1 MKTLTWARTLIVS
14 VSLLLQS
21 STLCFQARGA
31 SNNNFANAQVLIG
44 STGTITG
51 NNNGATKEPGEPDH
65 AGNPGGSSVWFR
77 WTATA
82 TGQYAFNTSGSA
94 IDTLLA
100 VYTGTNVSA
109 LTAVASNDD
118 SNTNLT
124 SAVSV
129 QAVAGTTY
137 SIAVDGF
144 DGETGA
150 LVLNWGP
157 EIRPVNDD
165 FVNAT
170 AIIGSSG
177 TISGN
182 NSGATREAGE
192 PDHAGEPGG
201 RSVWFRWTAP
211 ASGEYSFNTA
221 GSVFDTLLAVYTG
234 ASVNALTLVAS
245 NDQAGASFTSAVSFS
260 ATSGT
265 TYQVAVDGD
274 AGQMGPLT
282 LNWVVE
288 PPPINDNF
296 ANATEI
302 TGSSGSISGSNIA
315 ATKEPGEPN
324 HAGNPGGKS
333 VWFRWTAPVAG
344 LYSFNTAGSGFNT
357 LVAAYT
363 GASVN
368 ALSLVASND
377 NFGFD
382 VTSEVSFLATG
393 GTTYRVAVDGFGAQ
407 AGSLTLN
414 WAPFNDPAVTFTT
427 LHHFT
432 NGINDGSSPEA
443 GLILSG
449 NTLYGT
455 TVSGGSGAGAVFRIN
470 TDGTG
475 YTNLHNFNG
484 SGGANPYAELVLSGS
499 TLYGTTYSGGS
510 GYGIVF
516 AVGTNGTGFTNLH
529 SFPPTSGTSAT
540 NAEGANPIAGLVLA
554 GNTLYGTARYGGASG
569 NGTVF
574 ALKTDGSGFTN
585 LHNFTATSG
594 PSSTNSDGNVPSATL
609 ALSGGR
615 LYGTANSGG
624 SSGYGTI
631 FALSTNGTGFT
642 VLHSFNWTDGGAYPH
657 ALTISGNTLYGTAN
671 SGGPLG
677 YGTVFAI
684 KTNGTGFATVHAFT
698 SSDDGANPNASLVL
712 SADTLYGTALG
723 GGKGNKGT
731 VFAISTNGTDFRTL
745 HNFTPTSGLSST
757 NSDGTSSRAGLVLSG
772 NTIYGTAER
781 GGASGQGTVFS
792 LSLARPSLTILASGT
807 NVVVAWPV
815 SFAGFTLQAATNLA
829 LPNAWLPVSELRV
842 TNNSQ
847 IFVSIPASVERKF
860 FRLISQ

>member
-1 MKTLTWARTLIVS
+1 MKTLTWARTIIASGSFVLSAV
-14 VSLLLQS
+14 
-21 STLCFQARGA
+21 CFQARGA
-31 SNNNFANAQVLIG
+31 ANNNFANAQVLSG

-51 NNNGATKEPGEPDH
+51 NNSGATKEPGEPDH
-65 AGNPGGSSVWFR
+65 AGNAGGSSVWFR
-77 WTATA
+77 WTAPA
-82 TGQYAFNTSGSA
+82 TGQYSFNTAGSA

-109 LTAVASNDD
+109 LTPVASNDD

-150 LVLNWGP
+150 FVLNWGP
-157 EIRPVNDD
+157 EVRPVNDD

-170 AIIGSSG
+170 SIAGSSG
-177 TISGN
+177 SVSGN
-182 NSGATREAGE
+182 NSGATQEAGE

-260 ATSGT
+260 ATNGT
-265 TYQVAVDGD
+265 TYHVAVDGY
-274 AGQMGPLT
+274 AGQMGALL
-282 LNWVVE
+282 LNWALEV
-288 PPPINDNF
+288 PPVNDNF
-296 ANATEI
+296 AEAMEI
-302 TGSSGSISGSNIA
+302 TGASGSVSGSNIA

-333 VWFRWTAPVAG
+333 VWFRWTAPVG
-344 LYSFNTAGSGFNT
+344 GHYSFNTAGSGFNT
-357 LVAAYT
+357 LLAVYT
-363 GASVN
+363 GASVS

-377 NFGFD
+377 DFGFD
-382 VTSEVSFLATG
+382 VTSEISFLATG
-393 GTTYRVAVDGFGAQ
+393 GTTYHFAVDGFGAQ

-414 WAPFNDPAVTFTT
+414 WTPFNDPTLTFTT

-432 NGINDGSSPEA
+432 NGISDGSSPQA

-455 TVSGGSGAGAVFRIN
+455 TVSGGSGAGTVFRIN

-516 AVGTNGTGFTNLH
+516 AVSTNSTGFTNLH
-529 SFPPTSGTSAT
+529 SCPPTSGASST

-554 GNTLYGTARYGGASG
+554 GNTLYGTARFGGTSG
-569 NGTVF
+569 MGTVF
-574 ALKTDGSGFTN
+574 AIHTDGSGFTN
-585 LHNFTATSG
+585 LHHFTATSG
-594 PSSTNSDGNVPSATL
+594 PSFTNSDGTVPSATL
-609 ALSGGR
+609 TLSGGR

-684 KTNGTGFATVHAFT
+684 KTNGTSFATVHAFT
-698 SSDDGANPNASLVL
+698 SSDDGANPNANLIL

-731 VFAISTNGTDFRTL
+731 VFAVSTNGADFRTL
-745 HNFTPTSGLSST
+745 HNFTATSGVSST
-757 NSDGTSSRAGLVLSG
+757 NSDGARSRAGLVLSG
-772 NTIYGTAER
+772 NTLYGTAEQ

-792 LSLARPSLTILASGT
+792 LTLPPPRLTIVSSGA
-807 NVVVAWPV
+807 NVVVTWPV
-815 SFAGFTLQAATNLA
+815 SFAGFTLQSATNIA
-829 LPNAWLPVSELRV
+829 LPNAWSPVAQLPV
-842 TNNSQ
+842 TNGAQ
-847 IFVSIPASVERKF
+847 ISITLPANVGRKF
-860 FRLISQ
+860 FRLKSQ